1 MLKIHKTLSIRAQL
15 LGLFAMVLLA
25 SVGLFLFDEWDRYQG
40 RLASEQLR
48 SVSLNNVRTIK
59 IISDSY
65 GLEYVDTT
73 FRVRNYLISWDEG
86 IKTVADAQISIDNH
100 WQLLQNAD
108 LTPQQRALVSQI
120 NIDRKRADA
129 VAIKLRGIFALE
141 DIVELGK
148 FADTELFPAI
158 DPIRLRLKTL
168 ADLELVRADT
178 IVEMQAKRAKRAA
191 MARAVIIVLPLLL
204 FLLLARSISRNI
216 YKGVES
222 LRSLTVQ
229 MQRRDFQAMPSYRSD
244 GELGEVLDSFLSMRD
259 EVKRYEEDLNVQLA
273 DNEEVRHS
281 LQESEIFQRSL
292 LAAARVAVMS
302 LDLQGRFT
310 SMNPFGEVLSGYH
323 AEEIIGERCL
333 EKMMLP
339 GEIQKLANQFSA
351 ALDKPIAMDESLLTL
366 LTENTNEPMELTL
379 IRKDGTHVP
388 VLLASSAMR
397 DSTGKVTGL
406 LGVATDLSQIKQLE
420 KKLRNSELTA
430 REANVAKSNFL
441 AAMSHEIRTPMIG
454 VTGMLEVLSHS
465 KLDNEQRRTMDII
478 QQSAASLLQIIGDIL
493 DFSKVEAGR
502 MELSLAATSFS
513 QLLQTTC
520 DNFTDFA
527 SSKGLVLNVMIDPK
541 IGPAY
546 YADGLRLRQ
555 ILSNFLSN
563 AIKFTQAGFIEAAL
577 EYQGKVEGKD
587 RICFRVTDTGIG
599 IKPEQQKRLFQAFQQ
614 AEDSTTRRY
623 GGSGLG
629 LVICKRL
636 AELMDGEVRLDSSLG
651 HGTTLLFSADFA
663 AANPNDIEDI
673 EHAKQSLIRYRPLPS
688 VAAAEK
694 ERSLILVVDDHPT
707 NRIVVGKQLALA
719 GFACEFA
726 EDGEQGIAQWRSGR
740 FALILSDVHMPVMDG
755 YQMSREI
762 RNIEKAQRMRPIP
775 IIALTAAALKGD
787 AERCIAAGMDDYLM
801 KPVNIEQLAQ
811 CVHTWLPHIT
821 LSDAET
827 PKEKLLITQA
837 KQIVA
842 LPGSQ
847 APILADEMLHELTGG
862 DLRETLSLLNDFVR
876 STEQD
881 LSALKRALIANDPAL
896 LSREAHKIKGAAKLV
911 GAMQLALSAE
921 HLELSAKHD
930 GSSKD
935 ELTVLAQHVFN
946 CVAEFE
952 KHLQGLEI
960 QKTLL
965 GSN

>member
-1 MLKIHKTLSIRAQL
+1 MLKIQKTLSIRAQL
-15 LGLFAMVLLA
+15 LGLFTMVLLA
-25 SVGLFLFDEWDRYQG
+25 GIGLFLFDEWDRYQG
-40 RLASEQLR
+40 RLASQQLR
-48 SVSLNNVRTIK
+48 SVSLNNVRIIK
-59 IISDSY
+59 VISDSY

-73 FRVRNYLISWDEG
+73 FRVRNYLISWDDG
-86 IKTVADAQISIDNH
+86 LKTVANAQISIDTN
-100 WQLLQNAD
+100 WQLLQNSD

-129 VAIKLRGIFALE
+129 VAMKLRGIFALE
-141 DIVELGK
+141 DIVALGK

-158 DPIRLRLKTL
+158 DPIRVRLKTL
-168 ADLELVRADT
+168 ADLELVRADA
-178 IVEMQAKRAKRAA
+178 IVEMEARRAKRAA
-191 MARAVIIVLPLLL
+191 ITRALIIALPLLF

-222 LRSLTVQ
+222 LRSLTMQ
-229 MQRRDFQAMPSYRSD
+229 MQRRDFQAAPSYRSD

-259 EVKRYEEDLNVQLA
+259 EVKRYEADLNAQLA

-310 SMNPFGEVLSGYH
+310 SMNPFGEILSGYH
-323 AEEIIGERCL
+323 AEEIIGRRYL

-339 GEIQKLANQFSA
+339 EEIQQLANQFSA
-351 ALDKPIAMDESLLTL
+351 ALDKPIAKNESLLTL
-366 LTENTNEPMELTL
+366 LTENTSEPMELTL

-465 KLDNEQRRTMDII
+465 KLDNEQRRTMDVI

-513 QLLQTTC
+513 KLLQTTC

-527 SSKGLVLNVMIDPK
+527 SSKGLVLNVMLDPK
-541 IGPAY
+541 IGSAH
-546 YADGLRLRQ
+546 YADSLRVRQ

-599 IKPEQQKRLFQAFQQ
+599 IKPEEQKRLFQAFQQ

-636 AELMDGEVRLDSSLG
+636 AELMGGEIRLDSSPG
-651 HGTTLLFSADFA
+651 HGTTLLFIADFA
-663 AANPNDIEDI
+663 TANPSDIEDT

-775 IIALTAAALKGD
+775 IVALTAAALKGD

-801 KPVNIEQLAQ
+801 KPVNIGQLAQ
-811 CVHTWLPHIT
+811 CVHTWLPHIAQNN
-821 LSDAET
+821 AET
-827 PKEKLLITQA
+827 PKEKSLIAQA
-837 KQIVA
+837 IQQTVA

-847 APILADEMLHELTGG
+847 APILADEVLHELTGG
-862 DLRETLSLLNDFVR
+862 DLRETLSLLKDFIR

-881 LSALKRALIANDPAL
+881 LSALKRALISNDHAL

-935 ELTVLAQHVFN
+935 ELTQLAQHVFN
-946 CVAEFE
+946 SVADFE
-952 KHLQGLEI
+952 KHLHGLENKLI
-960 QKTLL
+960 
-965 GSN
+965 